1 MSAEKPEQPE
11 NDQEMPL
18 VAHLTELRTRL
29 LRCVAVIFVI
39 FIGLLYFSQKIYTL
53 ASAPLRRFLPEGATM
68 IAIDPASAF
77 LAPLK
82 LTMIVALL
90 LAMPFIL
97 AQIWGFIAPGLY
109 KHEKRIALPLLASSV
124 VLFYAGMAFAY
135 FLVFPLMFHFFL
147 GAAPEGVTP
156 MTDINSYLDFLTLLF
171 AFGVAFEIPVATVL
185 LVWIGVVDVAYLKK
199 IRPYV
204 IIGCF
209 VVGMILTPPD
219 PMSQTLLAV
228 PMWMLFEAGVLFSRL
243 IRKRSRDEEDETSE
257 NGDQPPA
264 TRP

>member
-1 MSAEKPEQPE
+1 MSAEKPDQPE
-11 NDQEMPL
+11 HDQEMPL
-18 VAHLTELRTRL
+18 VSHLTELRNRL
-29 LRCVAVIFVI
+29 LRCVIAIFVI
-39 FIGLLYFSQKIYTL
+39 FIGLLYFSQKIYAL
-53 ASAPLRRFLPEGATM
+53 ASEPLRRFLPEGATM

-82 LTMIVALL
+82 LTMIVAVLF
-90 LAMPFIL
+90 AMPVIL
-97 AQIWGFIAPGLY
+97 SQVWGFIAPGLY
-109 KHEKRIALPLLASSV
+109 KHEKRVALPLLASSI

-135 FLVFPLMFHFFL
+135 FMVFPLMFHFFL
-147 GAAPEGVTP
+147 GSAPEGVTP

-219 PMSQTLLAV
+219 PLSQTLLAV
-228 PMWMLFEAGVLFSRL
+228 PMWLLFEAGVLFSHL
-243 IRKRSRDEEDETSE
+243 IRKRGTEEEESK
-257 NGDQPPA
+257 GDQPPA

>member
-1 MSAEKPEQPE
+1 MSGGTAPPAQGGKPHE
-11 NDQEMPL
+11 
-18 VAHLTELRTRL
+18 
-29 LRCVAVIFVI
+29 
-39 FIGLLYFSQKIYTL
+39 
-53 ASAPLRRFLPEGATM
+53 RRSETV
-68 IAIDPASAF
+68 DD
-77 LAPLK
+77 
-82 LTMIVALL
+82 
-90 LAMPFIL
+90 
-97 AQIWGFIAPGLY
+97 
-109 KHEKRIALPLLASSV
+109 
-124 VLFYAGMAFAY
+124 
-135 FLVFPLMFHFFL
+135 
-147 GAAPEGVTP
+147 
-156 MTDINSYLDFLTLLF
+156 DINSYLDFLTLLF

-209 VVGMILTPPD
+209 VVGMILTTPD

>member
-1 MSAEKPEQPE
+1 MSDEKPDQPE

-18 VAHLTELRTRL
+18 VSHLTELRTRL
-29 LRCVAVIFVI
+29 LRCVIAVFVI
-39 FIGLLYFSQKIYTL
+39 FLGLLYFSQQIYTM
-53 ASAPLRRFLPEGATM
+53 ASEPLRRFLPEGATM

-82 LTMIVALL
+82 LTMIVAVLL
-90 LAMPFIL
+90 SMPVIL
-97 AQIWGFIAPGLY
+97 GQIWGFIAPGLY
-109 KHEKRIALPLLASSV
+109 KHEKRIALPMLVASII
-124 VLFYAGMAFAY
+124 LFYAGMAFAY

-147 GAAPEGVTP
+147 GSAPAGVTP

-171 AFGVAFEIPVATVL
+171 AFGLTFEIPVATVL
-185 LVWIGVVDVAYLKK
+185 LVWVGIVNVEYLVK

-219 PMSQTLLAV
+219 PLSQTLLAV
-228 PMWMLFEAGVLFSRL
+228 PMWMLFETGLLFSRL
-243 IRKRSRDEEDETSE
+243 IRKRTPGEEDASSDS
-257 NGDQPPA
+257 DQPPA

>member
-1 MSAEKPEQPE
+1 MSAEKPDQPE
-11 NDQEMPL
+11 HDQEMPL
-18 VAHLTELRTRL
+18 VSHLTELRTRL
-29 LRCVAVIFVI
+29 LRCVIAIFVI
-39 FIGLLYFSQKIYTL
+39 FIGLLYFSQKIYAL
-53 ASAPLRRFLPEGATM
+53 ASEPLRRFLPEGATM

-90 LAMPFIL
+90 LAMPVIL
-97 AQIWGFIAPGLY
+97 AQVWGFIAPGLY
-109 KHEKRIALPLLASSV
+109 KHEKRVALPLLASSI

-147 GAAPEGVTP
+147 GQAPEGVTP

-219 PMSQTLLAV
+219 PLSQTLLAV

-243 IRKRSRDEEDETSE
+243 IRKRGPETEEDESK
-257 NGDQPPA
+257 GDQPPA

>member
-1 MSAEKPEQPE
+1 MSAEKPDQPE

-18 VAHLTELRTRL
+18 VSHLTELRSRL
-29 LRCVAVIFVI
+29 LRCVSAVLVLFL
-39 FIGLLYFSQKIYTL
+39 GLLYFSQQIYTL
-53 ASAPLRRFLPEGATM
+53 ASEPLRRFLPEGATM

-82 LTMIVALL
+82 LTMIVAVL
-90 LAMPFIL
+90 LAMPVIL
-97 AQIWGFIAPGLY
+97 GQVWGFIAPGLY
-109 KHEKRIALPLLASSV
+109 KHEKRVALPLLVSSI

-147 GAAPEGVTP
+147 GSAPAGVTP

-171 AFGVAFEIPVATVL
+171 AFGLSFEIPVATVL
-185 LVWIGVVDVAYLKK
+185 LVWIGVVNVEYLVK

-204 IIGCF
+204 IVGCF

-219 PMSQTLLAV
+219 PLSQTLLAV

-243 IRKRSRDEEDETSE
+243 IRKRDNQPQEDES
-257 NGDQPPA
+257 GDQPPA

>member
-1 MSAEKPEQPE
+1 MSAEKPDQPE

-18 VAHLTELRTRL
+18 VSHLTELRSRL
-29 LRCVAVIFVI
+29 LRCVSAVLVLFL
-39 FIGLLYFSQKIYTL
+39 GLLYFSQQIYTL
-53 ASAPLRRFLPEGATM
+53 ASEPLRRFLPEGATM

-82 LTMIVALL
+82 LTMIVAVLL
-90 LAMPFIL
+90 SMPVIL
-97 AQIWGFIAPGLY
+97 GQVWGFIAPGLY
-109 KHEKRIALPLLASSV
+109 KHEKRVALPLLVSSI

-147 GAAPEGVTP
+147 GSAPAGVTP

-171 AFGVAFEIPVATVL
+171 AFGLSFEIPVATVL
-185 LVWIGVVDVAYLKK
+185 LVWIGVVNVEYLVK

-204 IIGCF
+204 IVGCF

-219 PMSQTLLAV
+219 PLSQTLLAV

-243 IRKRSRDEEDETSE
+243 IRKRDNQPQEDES
-257 NGDQPPA
+257 GDQPPA